1 MMKTPAVFISY
12 RRSDC
17 PGYAGRLGDALERI
31 YGKGSAFRD
40 VQDIAAGAD
49 FTEVIESCLHGV
61 RASLVL
67 IGPQWLGVHAD
78 GTRRIDD
85 PKDFVRLEV
94 ATALTSASKVVPVLL
109 AGANLPP
116 ATELPE
122 DLRALTSRQALTL
135 SETNWDAEVQRLVA
149 SLGIATLARKRTIAV
164 ALGLA
169 LIGAASGAAY
179 VLKPSTSATGPSATL
194 AASTTEKLVGTWEGQ
209 VKYYWGDSYKE
220 RFVFKR
226 FAGDITGTATFLE
239 YPRGIE
245 ELVVTSNN
253 LSFVTH
259 TVETVNNQD
268 RQLTHRYQ
276 AELDG
281 STLHVRLQTT
291 GGFTSVQPQE
301 FTASRVADTTP

>member
-1 MMKTPAVFISY
+1 MKTPAVFISY
-12 RRSDC
+12 RRDDC
-17 PGYAGRLGDALERI
+17 PGYAGRLEDALERI

-40 VQDIAAGAD
+40 VRDIDAGAD
-49 FTEVIESCLHGV
+49 FTDVIESCLHGV

-94 ATALTSASKVVPVLL
+94 ATALASASKVVPVLL
-109 AGANLPP
+109 AGASLPH

-122 DLRALTSRQALTL
+122 DLRALTSRQALSL
-135 SETNWDAEVQRLVA
+135 SETNWDAELQRLVK
-149 SLGIATLARKRTIAV
+149 SLGIATLQRKRAIAV
-164 ALGLA
+164 AIGLA
-169 LIGAASGAAY
+169 FIAAATGAAY
-179 VLKPSTSATGPSATL
+179 MLKPMAPATDPAATL
-194 AASTTEKLVGTWEGQ
+194 SANTADKLIGTWEGT

-226 FAGDITGTATFLE
+226 FAGDVTGTASFLE

-245 ELVVTSNN
+245 DFVLKGGN

-259 TVETVNNQD
+259 TVETVNAQD

-281 STLHVRLQTT
+281 TTLHMRMQTT

-301 FTASRVADTTP
+301 FTAQRVAETIP